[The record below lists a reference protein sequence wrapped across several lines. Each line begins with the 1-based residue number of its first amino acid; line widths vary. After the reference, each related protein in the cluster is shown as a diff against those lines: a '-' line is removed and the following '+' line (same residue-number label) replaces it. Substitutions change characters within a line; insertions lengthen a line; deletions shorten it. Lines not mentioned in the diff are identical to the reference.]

1 VTEDLIELTQSYAQQ
16 TKRLS
21 ENEAGLQE
29 QDILLCLVKR
39 DRIAYLLQKEGPIGP
54 EAALH
59 LEQGDRR
66 LRQLLPKISR
76 QPELAGWRQSFNPAA
91 EAWWWPQPPS
101 PPAPFNERFNWLW
114 TALAL
119 ALLAI
124 SLSLIADIA
133 SRFLSGDTDAYGVLA
148 IVAPTLL
155 TLFTTRS
162 VLTDA
167 GQKVIQRMLGS
178 FKFIPAGWRE
188 ELGFIASIVLLLLLT
203 LFWFS
208 LPAIARSYND
218 QGYEKYFQGEFTG
231 AKADY
236 ERALALDPALLET
249 HYNLGVLYEDLNQAD
264 QAQAEYQ
271 LAVQGYK
278 LDAAYNNLA
287 RLYIL
292 DENYDAAVPLLL
304 TVKTEKLAQ
313 DDKVSYDVQ
322 KNLGWARLGQGRYS
336 EAAAVLEE
344 AIQMNPQAAPAYCLL
359 TQVYEAQQAGP
370 QTIEAAW
377 SNCLGYI
384 DQTKPDEDRWYGLAQ
399 QYFAKQTGD

>member
-1 VTEDLIELTQSYAQQ
+1 
-16 TKRLS
+16 LS
-21 ENEAGLQE
+21 
-29 QDILLCLVKR
+29 
-39 DRIAYLLQKEGPIGP
+39 QKEGPIEP
-54 EAALH
+54 EAASH

-66 LRQLLPKISR
+66 LRQLLLKISAL
-76 QPELAGWRQSFNPAA
+76 PELAGWRQSFNPAA
-91 EAWWWPQPPS
+91 EAWWWPEPPPP
-101 PPAPFNERFNWLW
+101 PPAPVRFTERFNWLW

-119 ALLAI
+119 ALLAV
-124 SLSLIADIA
+124 SLSLIADIG

-178 FKFIPAGWRE
+178 FKFIPAGWHE
-188 ELGFIASIVLLLLLT
+188 ELGFIASAALLLLLT

-218 QGYEKYFQGEFTG
+218 QGYEKYRQGEFTG

-292 DENYDAAVPLLL
+292 AENYDAAVPLLL

-336 EAAAVLEE
+336 EAATILEE
-344 AIQMNPQAAPAYCLL
+344 AIEMGQNRAPAYCLL
-359 TQVYEAQQAGP
+359 AQVHEAQQAEP
-370 QTIEAAW
+370 QEIEAAW
-377 SNCLGYI
+377 SNCLSYI
-384 DQTKPDEDRWYGLAQ
+384 DQTNPDEDRWYGLAQ
-399 QYFAKQTGD
+399 QYFANQTGD